1 MMFTPGLLG
10 DEVWP
15 PLSYVWE
22 NPDRVEVGEATGAR
36 ATLPMME
43 WFHEL
48 LGANTWGWPD
58 LIMLGGSQGR
68 SGRLGSFDPHLF
80 MTWIAP
86 IVGT

>member
-1 MMFTPGLLG
+1 MG

-22 NPDRVEVGEATGAR
+22 NPDCVEVGEATGAR

-48 LGANTWGWPD
+48 VGANIWGWPD
-58 LIMLGGSQGR
+58 LIMLGGSQVR
-68 SGRLGSFDPHLF
+68 SGGWGLLTPTFS
-80 MTWIAP
+80 
-86 IVGT
+86 